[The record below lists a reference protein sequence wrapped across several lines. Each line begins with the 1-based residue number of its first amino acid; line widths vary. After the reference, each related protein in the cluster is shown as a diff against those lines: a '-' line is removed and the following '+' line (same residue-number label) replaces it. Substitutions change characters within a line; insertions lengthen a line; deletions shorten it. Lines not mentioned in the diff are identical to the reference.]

1 MISVPA
7 RRAARDTWIAMRKG
21 MSLVAIACLVG
32 CAAPKR
38 DDGSGGDD
46 MPDIDGGPMNGNEC
60 PMGTELIYTIDQFNA
75 KLSTFDPST
84 KMFHDIGTLSCPTMA
99 GATPFSMSV
108 DRAGNA
114 WVLYTSGELFKV
126 GIQGLGCIKLNWTPP
141 NGLKVFGMGFS
152 TEMAGG
158 EAESLFIGG
167 GLTQTQSSYI
177 LARVDPATMTA
188 TTFGSQPQLP
198 EMTGNGNAELWGYMP
213 EATTARV
220 VQFDKAT
227 GAAIKTYM
235 EPTLGGTNT
244 AYAFAH
250 WGGDYWVF
258 LQRNAETNTT
268 VYQVNGGTGAITSM
282 TAATGH
288 TVVGAGVSTCA
299 PVVIE

>member
-1 MISVPA
+1 MIVIPQPS
-7 RRAARDTWIAMRKG
+7 MRKG
-21 MSLVAIACLVG
+21 ISLVAITCVIG
-32 CAAPKR
+32 CAAPRR

-46 MPDIDGGPMNGNEC
+46 DPGVDSGATGGNEC
-60 PMGTELIYTIDQFNA
+60 PMGTELIYTIGQLDG

-84 KMFHDIGTLSCPTMA
+84 KTFHDLGPLQCPTA
-99 GATPFSMSV
+99 FGATPFSMSV

-114 WVLYTSGELFKV
+114 WVLYNNGELFKV
-126 GIQGLGCIKLNWTPP
+126 GIQGLGCTKLSWTPP
-141 NGLKVFGMGFS
+141 SGLEVFGMGFS
-152 TEMAGG
+152 TEVAGG

-177 LARVDPATMTA
+177 LARVDPNTMTA

-198 EMTGNGNAELWGYMP
+198 EMTGNGNAELWGFMP

-220 VQFDKAT
+220 VQLDKTT
-227 GAAIKTYM
+227 GAALQTFM
-235 EPTLGGTNT
+235 QPTLGGTNT

-268 VYQVNGGTGAITSM
+268 VYQVDGTTGAITSM
-282 TAATGH
+282 TPAIGH

-299 PVVIE
+299 PVILL

>member
-1 MISVPA
+1 M
-7 RRAARDTWIAMRKG
+7 KG
-21 MSLVAIACLVG
+21 LSIVAIVFVVACG
-32 CAAPKR
+32 TPKR
-38 DDGSGGDD
+38 DDGSGGGDD
-46 MPDIDGGPMNGNEC
+46 TSGTDSSVGGGEDC
-60 PMGTELIYTIDQFNA
+60 ADGTELVYTIDQFNN

-84 KMFHDIGTLSCPTMA
+84 KTFHDLGSLQCPVSG

-114 WVLYTSGELFKV
+114 WVLYNNGELFKV
-126 GIQGLGCIKLNWTPP
+126 GLQGLGCVKLSWTPP
-141 NGLKVFGMGFS
+141 ASLKVFGMGFS
-152 TEMAGG
+152 TDMAGG
-158 EAESLFIGG
+158 EGESLFIGG
-167 GLTQTQSSYI
+167 GLTQMQTSYV
-177 LARVDPATMTA
+177 LARVDPNTMV
-188 TTFGSQPQLP
+188 TTMIGSQPQLP

-258 LQRNAETNTT
+258 LQRNAETSTT
-268 VYQVNGGTGAITSM
+268 VYQVHGADGTIVSM
-282 TAATGH
+282 TPGPGH

-299 PVVIE
+299 PLVLL

>member
-1 MISVPA
+1 
-7 RRAARDTWIAMRKG
+7 MRKG
-21 MSLVAIACLVG
+21 LSIVGILFVVA

-38 DDGSGGDD
+38 DNGASDDDDTPGIDGGSGGDNCAD
-46 MPDIDGGPMNGNEC
+46 
-60 PMGTELIYTIDQFNA
+60 GTELVYTIDQFNN

-84 KMFHDIGTLSCPTMA
+84 KTFHDLGSLACPVSG

-114 WVLYTSGELFKV
+114 WVLYNNGELFKV
-126 GIQGLGCIKLNWTPP
+126 GIAGLGCVKLPWTPP
-141 NGLKVFGMGFS
+141 ASLEVFGMGFS
-152 TEMAGG
+152 TDAAGG
-158 EAESLFIGG
+158 ETESLFIGG
-167 GLTQTQSSYI
+167 GLTQTQSSYV
-177 LARVDPATMTA
+177 LARVDPNTMM
-188 TTFGSQPQLP
+188 TTMIGSQSQLP

-220 VQFDKAT
+220 VQFDKTT
-227 GAAIKTYM
+227 GAAIRTFT

-268 VYQVNGGTGAITSM
+268 VYQVHGADGTIVSM
-282 TAATGH
+282 TPGLGH

-299 PVVIE
+299 PVVLL

>member
-1 MISVPA
+1 MRTGIS
-7 RRAARDTWIAMRKG
+7 I
-21 MSLVAIACLVG
+21 VAIVFVMACG
-32 CAAPKR
+32 TPER
-38 DDGSGGDD
+38 DDGSGGGDD
-46 MPDIDGGPMNGNEC
+46 TPGIDSGATNDNC
-60 PMGTELIYTIDQFNA
+60 ADGTELVYTIDQFNN

-84 KMFHDIGTLSCPTMA
+84 KTFHDLGSLQCQVTG

-114 WVLYTSGELFKV
+114 WVLYNNGQLFKV
-126 GIQGLGCIKLNWTPP
+126 GIQTLACMQLAWNPP
-141 NGLKVFGMGFS
+141 PSLKVFGMGFS
-152 TEMAGG
+152 TDAVGG

-167 GLTQTQSSYI
+167 GLTQTQTSYV
-177 LARVDPATMTA
+177 LARVDPNTMM
-188 TTFGSQPQLP
+188 TTMIGSQPQLP

-220 VQFDKAT
+220 VQFDKTT

-235 EPTLGGTNT
+235 EPMLGGTNT

-258 LQRNAETNTT
+258 LQRNAETSTT
-268 VYQVNGGTGAITSM
+268 VYQVKGSDGTIVSM
-282 TAATGH
+282 TPGPGH

-299 PVVIE
+299 PVVLL